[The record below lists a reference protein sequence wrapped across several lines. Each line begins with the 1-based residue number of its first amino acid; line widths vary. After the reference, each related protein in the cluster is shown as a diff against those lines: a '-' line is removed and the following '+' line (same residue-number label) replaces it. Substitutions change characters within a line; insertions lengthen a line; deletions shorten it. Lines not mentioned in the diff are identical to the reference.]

1 MRVVARVGVLAAAAD
16 ELRRVLTDRAVLVVV
31 LGGSLF
37 YALFYPLP
45 YQAQVATRLPIAV
58 VDHDRTALSR
68 ELARSLDATEAVR
81 VVYRGSDIVAVREQ
95 VARKALAGY
104 VEIPAGFERHVWRGE
119 PARIGAF
126 GNAAYM
132 VFYSQL
138 AGAANEAALA
148 LNAAILEARLLAASR
163 SPPVAEALAQPVAVD
178 LHELFN
184 PDGGYANYV
193 VPAVLV
199 LILQQTFLIGICMVQ
214 VGRRAEAGGAVIAEG
229 PGEML
234 ARAAVYVLL
243 QVALLLC
250 YLAVV
255 YSLFGFPRLGSV
267 SGAVVALLPCFVA
280 VALLGMA
287 LAEAFRSRE
296 TALQIMMLV
305 SVPALFL
312 AGFAWPAE
320 VMPAALVALGLL
332 LPSTGG
338 IEAFVRSYQMG
349 ASLAEIRETWLAG
362 WGLAAGY
369 GGLAWLLRARAI
381 PASAISAAT
390 LGRRGA
396 K

>member
-1 MRVVARVGVLAAAAD
+1 MKGIRATGVLSAALD
-16 ELRRVLTDRAVLVVV
+16 EFRRVLTDRAVVVVV

-45 YQAQVATRLPIAV
+45 YQAQVATGLPIAV

-68 ELARSLDATEAVR
+68 EFARWLDASEAVS
-81 VVYRGSDIVAVREQ
+81 VVYRGSDVIAAREL
-95 VARKALAGY
+95 VTTKALAGY
-104 VEIPAGFERHVWRGE
+104 VEIPAGFERRVQRGE

-138 AGAANEAALA
+138 AAATSEAALA
-148 LNAAILEARLLAASR
+148 MNARIIEERLLAAR
-163 SPPVAEALAQPVAVD
+163 RPQLVAEALAQPVAVD

-199 LILQQTFLIGICMVQ
+199 LILQQTLLIGICMVQ
-214 VGRRAEAGGAVIAEG
+214 VGRRQAAGNSAGTEGAAAV
-229 PGEML
+229 L

-243 QVALLLC
+243 QLALLLV

-255 YSLFGFPRLGSV
+255 YSLFGFPRLGTA
-267 SGAVVALLPCFVA
+267 SGAVVALLPSFVA
-280 VALLGMA
+280 VALLGMM
-287 LAEAFRSRE
+287 LGEFFRSRE
-296 TALQIMMLV
+296 TALQVMMLV

-320 VMPAALVALGLL
+320 VMPPALVLLGQL

-338 IEAFVRSYQMG
+338 IEAFVRVYQMG
-349 ASLAEIRETWLAG
+349 ASLAEIRETWLAS
-362 WGLAAGY
+362 WALAAAY
-369 GGLAWLLRARAI
+369 GALAWWLRARSR
-381 PASAISAAT
+381 PAPQSS
-390 LGRRGA
+390 GA
-396 K
+396 VRSVNTR